1 MKNKIILP
9 LIAIIFL
16 SSCANK
22 FSLTKRK
29 YTKGYYFA
37 SSTNKNSNSKEAD
50 NKNIVVK
57 NLPAKKASLPAS
69 EKGNEDI
76 KETPLATFYKTESP
90 KEKNNNT
97 NKSVKQIITASA
109 AAKKSVTHKPLIKAI
124 TEKEDFINKGQKKGS
139 DADLNLVIMI
149 ILCLFP
155 FINLI
160 PVYLHDGKKLTLN
173 FLITLL
179 LDFTWILGV
188 IYAILVVLDVVDLA

>member
-1 MKNKIILP
+1 MKNKIILS
-9 LIAIIFL
+9 LITVIFL

-37 SSTNKNSNSKEAD
+37 SSGNKTSNTKE
-50 NKNIVVK
+50 NEHKNLLVK
-57 NLPAKKASLPAS
+57 NLPAKKTTLPAP
-69 EKGNEDI
+69 ETGNIDI
-76 KETPLATFYKTESP
+76 KETAVVTFYKPETL
-90 KEKNNNT
+90 KQKNKVQQQET
-97 NKSVKQIITASA
+97 HQHVTASA
-109 AAKKSVTHKPLIKAI
+109 EHKKDIAVKPLIKQLS
-124 TEKEDFINKGQKKGS
+124 NKPETTNTTQKAS
-139 DADLNLVIMI
+139 DADLNLVIMV

-188 IYAILVVLDVVDLA
+188 IFALLVIFDVIDLK

>member
-37 SSTNKNSNSKEAD
+37 SSKNNSSSKSEVD
-50 NKNIVVK
+50 HKNGVVK
-57 NLPAKKASLPAS
+57 NLQTKKVDLVVEPISNPEIIS
-69 EKGNEDI
+69 
-76 KETPLATFYKTESP
+76 T
-90 KEKNNNT
+90 NNNQPIIIANTPIKT
-97 NKSVKQIITASA
+97 NVNKHAGSNLTASA
-109 AAKKSVTHKPLIKAI
+109 DPKNNIAVKTAIKPVANKKDNVTNSQ
-124 TEKEDFINKGQKKGS
+124 NKGG
-139 DADLNLVIMI
+139 DADLNLVIMV

-160 PVYLHDGKKLTLN
+160 PVYLHDGKKFTLN

-188 IYAILVVLDVVDLA
+188 IYALLVIFDVVDLA